1 MSSRSSR
8 AWGLQSTFVSCDLLG
23 RLVESPARLFADM
36 VRVNLFG
43 CAADFAFLPES
54 AQPVQLLATQ
64 LPPLPFPKASRM
76 ISLVMAYS
84 PVSTA
89 ASIALSCSVV
99 KATLIFW
106 ISDID
111 IWSTEP
117 PEWRP

>member
-1 MSSRSSR
+1 
-8 AWGLQSTFVSCDLLG
+8 
-23 RLVESPARLFADM
+23 M

-43 CAADFAFLPES
+43 CAADFAFLPER

-64 LPPLPFPKASRM
+64 LPPPLPFPKASRM
-76 ISLVMAYS
+76 ISLVVAYS

-111 IWSTEP
+111 IW
-117 PEWRP
+117 